1 MNTSIRDNG
10 ANTLKFFLKN
20 EQNINTLEKHI
31 NLKCSDSIDRYNLI
45 IYQVVND
52 IKNGM
57 KLNQILSNIK
67 NDKILWN
74 HTSLSEYIYEEL
86 EQDNFIIHPFEVQEG
101 VLECKCGSKRVYS
114 YSKQQRSC
122 DESTS
127 THAECMQCKK
137 KWVYSG

>member
-74 HTSLSEYIYEEL
+74 HTSLSEYIY
-86 EQDNFIIHPFEVQEG
+86 IIYYHI
-101 VLECKCGSKRVYS
+101 S
-114 YSKQQRSC
+114 YIIYIYIKVHC
-122 DESTS
+122 
-127 THAECMQCKK
+127 
-137 KWVYSG
+137 SG